1 MIISRYSD
9 IIRYR
14 ERGVMPTLARFN
26 GVVVRMFFLAAEHNP
41 PHVHVYCVDQ
51 AAAIDIKTR
60 QLIDGSIPQ
69 REAALAREWIAAN
82 EAALLEIW
90 ETQQFKKL
98 GPLL

>member
-1 MIISRYSD
+1 M
-9 IIRYR
+9 
-14 ERGVMPTLARFN
+14 
-26 GVVVRMFFLAAEHNP
+26 
-41 PHVHVYCVDQ
+41 
-51 AAAIDIKTR
+51 AAIDIKTR